1 MTTLY
6 GISQCTTVQRAKNW
20 LDNNKIPYVFVD
32 FKKTP
37 IASTK
42 IFIWLNKLGSQ
53 KLINRQSLTWRNL
66 SDTDKQSINNEEKTI
81 ALLVKKPTLI
91 KRPILEY
98 QEKLLCG
105 FDLTQY
111 QELFR

>member
-1 MTTLY
+1 MITLY
-6 GISQCTTVQRAKNW
+6 GITQCATVQRAKNW
-20 LDNNKIPYVFVD
+20 LDNNKMPYVFVD
-32 FKKTP
+32 FKKIP
-37 IASTK
+37 IAPTK

-53 KLINRQSLTWRNL
+53 KLINRQGLTWRNL
-66 SDTDKQSINNEEKTI
+66 SDTDKQSINNEEETI
-81 ALLVKKPTLI
+81 ALLVKKPTLM
-91 KRPILEY
+91 KRPILEH